1 MCAGQP
7 AHVSGEPCVRCQS
20 PRGVR
25 RAPRQGDG
33 QRGVDETKLGEEG
46 SLRVGQPVGEV
57 RAQAGRG
64 GHLWW
69 GGGGK
74 GQRRFQVQEGC

>member
-1 MCAGQP
+1 M
-7 AHVSGEPCVRCQS
+7 RCQS

-33 QRGVDETKLGEEG
+33 QCGVDETKLGEEG
-46 SLRVGQPVGEV
+46 SLIVGQPVGEIGG
-57 RAQAGRG
+57 QAGRG
-64 GHLWW
+64 GHPC
-69 GGGGK
+69 GRSGGK